1 MTLLVVL
8 SAGPAAQ
15 VKALQADLGQPL
27 ALALQGSWDDRW
39 KHLGQG
45 DDPNSALQQLQPPG
59 GEPALWPRPALL
71 GLPLDPGLPL
81 AGGGHWAEALGAW
94 RQPALLV
101 FSTDQLESGLPAAM
115 TALLKNW
122 QVPLVGL
129 VQWGEP
135 WASAE
140 RRRDG
145 LPWLGALQADQSSS
159 GQASLDQSMALR
171 SALDLALRCRLN

>member
-27 ALALQGSWDDRW
+27 ALALQGTWDDRW
-39 KHLGQG
+39 QHLGQG
-45 DDPNSALQQLQPPG
+45 DDPNRALQQLQPPA
-59 GEPALWPRPALL
+59 GEPALGPRPALL

-94 RQPALLV
+94 RQSALLV
-101 FSTDQLESGLPAAM
+101 FSSDQLQTGVPAAM

-140 RRRDG
+140 RCRDG
-145 LPWLGALQADQSSS
+145 LPWLGALQADQSPS
-159 GQASLDQSMALR
+159 GQASLDQSVALR